1 MPTDKVKKHI
11 IRDPD
16 ESWILPNCKG
26 GALALDV
33 PNVGAIVKFEGH
45 VRVLLT
51 IKDNKESSQGFF
63 FFLFSIEMHKL

>member
-1 MPTDKVKKHI
+1 MNHSKLQ
-11 IRDPD
+11 R
-16 ESWILPNCKG
+16 

-63 FFLFSIEMHKL
+63 FKDNKESAQALDASNVGNSR

>member
-1 MPTDKVKKHI
+1 MNHSKLQ
-11 IRDPD
+11 R
-16 ESWILPNCKG
+16 

-63 FFLFSIEMHKL
+63 FFLFSIESAQALDASNVGNSR